1 MSNIGFC
8 LIAILFLLNI
18 QIQPQTSWEKIKTPV
33 SVSLYKVVYLDSLH
47 LWAAG
52 DSGTIVFSS
61 DRGTSWHIQNN
72 GLENGIQDI
81 FFIDNYIGWAVTWFL
96 DGINLQSHI
105 LFTSDGGVNWE
116 AQRYRNSDVILRTI
130 YFLDSLNGWVG
141 GDPFELAYTKDG
153 GVNWLPA
160 NFDTSAQAYF
170 PIHQIKFSTSQY
182 GFAVGGAVDFA
193 GVVWS
198 SNNGGE
204 SWKGYL
210 VAPDIF
216 DNFIFLD
223 SINILSL
230 SADLEGIYPIGIL
243 KFNIIQNFWDY
254 SEINNYGS
262 VTGLAKRTSQEFW
275 GTIGNSN
282 NFIISTDAGE
292 IWTLIPSP
300 DSLFVYDV
308 AFTDSLNGFAVG
320 ENGFVFKYIPS
331 PPSSIKNEGDLSHAH
346 EIILYQNYP
355 NPFNPSTIISWQ
367 SSVSSQQVI
376 KVFDVL
382 GNEVIT
388 LLDEYKP
395 AGFHEIEFSA
405 KDQLPSGIYFYQ
417 LKIGK
422 SIQTKKMLLLR

>member
-1 MSNIGFC
+1 MNNISFC
-8 LIAILFLLNI
+8 LIAILILFNVKL
-18 QIQPQTSWEKIKTPV
+18 QPQSTWEKIKTPV
-33 SVSLYKVVYLDSLH
+33 SVNLYKVVHLDSLH

-61 DRGTSWHIQNN
+61 DRGISWQIQNS

-81 FFIDNYIGWAVTWFL
+81 FFINQSVGWAITWFL
-96 DGINLQSHI
+96 DGINLQSNI
-105 LFTSDGGVNWE
+105 LFTTNSGANWE

-141 GDPFELAYTKDG
+141 GDPFDLAFTSDG
-153 GVNWLPA
+153 GVNWLHA
-160 NFDTSAQAYF
+160 NFDSSAQAYF

-198 SNNGGE
+198 SNDGGV

-216 DNFIFLD
+216 DDFVFSD
-223 SINILSL
+223 SINVLSL

-243 KFNIIQNFWDY
+243 KFNIMQNFWDY
-254 SEINNYGS
+254 TEINNYGR
-262 VTGLAKRTSQEFW
+262 VTALAKRTSQEIW
-275 GTIGNSN
+275 GTIGNAK

-292 IWTLIPSP
+292 NWTFIPSP
-300 DSLFVYDV
+300 DSLFVFDV
-308 AFTDSLNGFAVG
+308 TFADSLNGFAVG
-320 ENGFVFKYIPS
+320 ENGFVFKYKPS
-331 PPSSIKNEGDLSHAH
+331 PPSSIKNEGELGKAN
-346 EIILYQNYP
+346 EFMLYQNYP
-355 NPFNPSTIISWQ
+355 NPFNPSTKINWQ
-367 SSVSSQQVI
+367 SSVNSQQVI
-376 KVFDVL
+376 KIFDVL

-388 LLDEYKP
+388 LLAEYKP

-405 KDQLPSGIYFYQ
+405 NEHLPSGIYFYQ